1 MLACTKG
8 RVPTYC
14 CASKQP
20 TSRERGG
27 GVAAAVSRVGKAA
40 DNLRR
45 VVWDLLMQAR
55 VVSGDLQPSPDEPT
69 KAERK
74 AQEQRS

>member
-1 MLACTKG
+1 
-8 RVPTYC
+8 
-14 CASKQP
+14 
-20 TSRERGG
+20 
-27 GVAAAVSRVGKAA
+27 
-40 DNLRR
+40 